1 MKKLLTLIVSLL
13 LIVTM
18 AFMAA
23 CTPKDVDAAKEKMKE
38 KRR

>member
-13 LIVTM
+13 IIVTM

-23 CTPKDVDAAKEKMKE
+23 CTPKDVESAKAKMDESK
-38 KRR
+38 